1 MSTQLGEIANPTLSD
16 RFQAFYRPLRRPEDV
31 IDPETA
37 PRILNAADFDDVVL
51 TLEALT
57 DALQGRQENTKAPDA
72 TEAMIE
78 QLTQLVTNLT
88 ATGGEVDRNG
98 YGAGEEWK
106 TDLRYLLA
114 MGTDPRYK
122 DR

>member
-31 IDPETA
+31 IDPDTA
-37 PRILNAADFDDVVL
+37 PRIINAADFDDVVL
-51 TLEALT
+51 ILEALT
-57 DALQGRQENTKAPDA
+57 DALQARQENTKASDS
-72 TEAMIE
+72 TETMIE
-78 QLTQLVTNLT
+78 QLTQLVTDLT
-88 ATGGEVDRNG
+88 AAGGEVDRNN

-114 MGTDPRYK
+114 MGADPRYK